1 METTLR
7 GGEQVVR
14 RPAGA
19 GHGAGSRRG
28 GVTRRAAWGSL
39 EAHVLGARRQS
50 REEDGGAGA
59 RSTQNGLWPGSAY
72 LWSLRE
78 PPGRKQE
85 SLTFGHL
92 VEPLDFTE

>member
-1 METTLR
+1 M
-7 GGEQVVR
+7 
-14 RPAGA
+14 
-19 GHGAGSRRG
+19 
-28 GVTRRAAWGSL
+28 WGSL

-85 SLTFGHL
+85 SLTFGRL